1 MEINVQNHLIFVT
14 VLAIYK
20 GSPLDHLRQIIYKSG

>member
-14 VLAIYK
+14 VLAIYTICAK
-20 GSPLDHLRQIIYKSG
+20 LYINQASSL